1 MVWSSLNQ
9 ARRFQLPNNH
19 STLHD
24 SALKAATNYRRSVHQ
39 LIEILQQ
46 VEHAKTFYH
55 YNCKSVFEYCVQV
68 LNLSESVA
76 YGLIRV
82 GRKSLEV
89 PELKEKIKTGE
100 VPLSKAARI
109 CSVLKSNPTNGALDD
124 YKLNGDHLNGSKKR
138 DSLSSQN
145 ISSNQAG
152 ALQNSIAQK
161 NSITQQNSLELEN
174 SSEQSCSDVST
185 SNLKWIEKAMTLS
198 SRELEKEVAKA
209 NPKDFSLKERRKT
222 LDDQWESLSLKLHTD
237 QMKKI
242 KKAKA
247 LLESKQKKPLSI
259 TECFLIMSDMVEE
272 KFDPLKRAERSQ
284 KRQLKKK
291 IKSTKKF
298 CEAEEQQKPQKFL
311 SKGSYESQAAKGNQR
326 LKGSRDSQVFKKDPD
341 QKSNVK
347 QIEIRNLSEPD
358 QSHPSN
364 RPSSK
369 RPYLSALL
377 RHKVFLKHRGECN
390 RCQST
395 TYLEIHHQIP
405 RYRGGGDELENLELL
420 CSPCHKRHHHLNGDP
435 NYRSKLQKIGKRR
448 IHNPFENSMKND
460 CAWVEL

>member
-1 MVWSSLNQ
+1 M
-9 ARRFQLPNNH
+9 PNNH

-39 LIEILQQ
+39 LIEILQK

-55 YNCKSVFEYCVQV
+55 YNCKSIFEYCVRV

-109 CSVLKSNPTNGALDD
+109 CSVLKSNPTKGALLDD
-124 YKLNGDHLNGSKKR
+124 YKLNGSQKR

-145 ISSNQAG
+145 MSSNQAG

-161 NSITQQNSLELEN
+161 NSITQQDSLEPENSLG
-174 SSEQSCSDVST
+174 QSCSDVST

-198 SRELEKEVAKA
+198 SRELEKEVAKE

-247 LLESKQKKPLSI
+247 LLESKQKKPLSMI
-259 TECFLIMSDMVEE
+259 ECFLIMSDMVEE

-291 IKSTKKF
+291 TKNTKKF
-298 CEAEEQQKPQKFL
+298 CETKEQQ
-311 SKGSYESQAAKGNQR
+311 
-326 LKGSRDSQVFKKDPD
+326 
-341 QKSNVK
+341 
-347 QIEIRNLSEPD
+347 
-358 QSHPSN
+358 
-364 RPSSK
+364 
-369 RPYLSALL
+369 
-377 RHKVFLKHRGECN
+377 
-390 RCQST
+390 
-395 TYLEIHHQIP
+395 IP
-405 RYRGGGDELENLELL
+405 PGV
-420 CSPCHKRHHHLNGDP
+420 S
-435 NYRSKLQKIGKRR
+435 
-448 IHNPFENSMKND
+448 
-460 CAWVEL
+460 VT

>member
-1 MVWSSLNQ
+1 M
-9 ARRFQLPNNH
+9 
-19 STLHD
+19 
-24 SALKAATNYRRSVHQ
+24 
-39 LIEILQQ
+39 IEILQK
-46 VEHAKTFYH
+46 VEQTKTFYH
-55 YNCKSVFEYCVQV
+55 YNCKSIFEYCVQV

-109 CSVLKSNPTNGALDD
+109 CSVLKSNPTKSTLLDD
-124 YKLNGDHLNGSKKR
+124 YKLNGDHLNGSRKR

-145 ISSNQAG
+145 MSSNQAG

-185 SNLKWIEKAMTLS
+185 SNLKWIEKAMNLS
-198 SRELEKEVAKA
+198 SRELEKEVAKE

-272 KFDPLKRAERSQ
+272 KLDPLKRAERS
-284 KRQLKKK
+284 
-291 IKSTKKF
+291 
-298 CEAEEQQKPQKFL
+298 
-311 SKGSYESQAAKGNQR
+311 
-326 LKGSRDSQVFKKDPD
+326 
-341 QKSNVK
+341 
-347 QIEIRNLSEPD
+347 
-358 QSHPSN
+358 
-364 RPSSK
+364 
-369 RPYLSALL
+369 
-377 RHKVFLKHRGECN
+377 
-390 RCQST
+390 
-395 TYLEIHHQIP
+395 
-405 RYRGGGDELENLELL
+405 
-420 CSPCHKRHHHLNGDP
+420 
-435 NYRSKLQKIGKRR
+435 
-448 IHNPFENSMKND
+448 KND
-460 CAWVEL
+460 S

>member
-1 MVWSSLNQ
+1 M
-9 ARRFQLPNNH
+9 PNNH

-55 YNCKSVFEYCVQV
+55 YNCKSIFEYCVQV

-109 CSVLKSNPTNGALDD
+109 CSVLKSNSTKGALLDD
-124 YKLNGDHLNGSKKR
+124 YKLNGDHLNGSRKR

-145 ISSNQAG
+145 MSSNQAG
-152 ALQNSIAQK
+152 ALQNPTAQK
-161 NSITQQNSLELEN
+161 NSITQQDSLEPENSLG
-174 SSEQSCSDVST
+174 QSCSDVST

-198 SRELEKEVAKA
+198 SRELEKEVAKE
-209 NPKDFSLKERRKT
+209 NPKDYSLKERRKT

-272 KFDPLKRAERSQ
+272 KLDPLRRAERSQ

-291 IKSTKKF
+291 IKNTKRF
-298 CEAEEQQKPQKFL
+298 CEVKGQQKPQEFL
-311 SKGSYESQAAKGNQR
+311 SKGSYESRAAKGNQM
-326 LKGSRDSQVFKKDPD
+326 LKESIDSQVFKKDPD

-347 QIEIRNLSEPD
+347 QIEIRSLSEPD

-369 RPYLSALL
+369 RPSLSALL

-395 TYLEIHHQIP
+395 THLEIHHQIP

-420 CSPCHKRHHHLNGDP
+420 CSPCHKRHHHINGDP

-448 IHNPFENSMKND
+448 SHDQFVESMKNN

>member
-1 MVWSSLNQ
+1 M
-9 ARRFQLPNNH
+9 
-19 STLHD
+19 
-24 SALKAATNYRRSVHQ
+24 
-39 LIEILQQ
+39 
-46 VEHAKTFYH
+46 
-55 YNCKSVFEYCVQV
+55 
-68 LNLSESVA
+68 
-76 YGLIRV
+76 
-82 GRKSLEV
+82 
-89 PELKEKIKTGE
+89 
-100 VPLSKAARI
+100 
-109 CSVLKSNPTNGALDD
+109 
-124 YKLNGDHLNGSKKR
+124 
-138 DSLSSQN
+138 
-145 ISSNQAG
+145 SSNQVD
-152 ALQNSIAQK
+152 ALQNP
-161 NSITQQNSLELEN
+161 ITQQNSLEPKNYLG
-174 SSEQSCSDVST
+174 QQPCSDMSI

-198 SRELEKEVAKA
+198 SRDLEKEVAKE

-298 CEAEEQQKPQKFL
+298 CEAKEQQKTQELQSP
-311 SKGSYESQAAKGNQR
+311 KGSYKSRAAKGNQR
-326 LKGSRDSQVFKKDPD
+326 RLKESRDSQVFKKDPG

-347 QIEIRNLSEPD
+347 QIEIRSLSEPG
-358 QSHPSN
+358 QSHLSN
-364 RPSSK
+364 RHSSS
-369 RPYLSALL
+369 RPPLSAALK
-377 RHKVFLKHRGECN
+377 HQVFLKYHGECK
-390 RCQST
+390 RCRST

-435 NYRSKLQKIGKRR
+435 NYRSKLQKIGKR
-448 IHNPFENSMKND
+448 ITHNLFENSMKND

>member
-1 MVWSSLNQ
+1 M
-9 ARRFQLPNNH
+9 PNNH

-39 LIEILQQ
+39 LIEILQK

-109 CSVLKSNPTNGALDD
+109 CSVLKSNSTKGAVN
-124 YKLNGDHLNGSKKR
+124 YKLNDDHLNGSKKR

-145 ISSNQAG
+145 MSSNQVD
-152 ALQNSIAQK
+152 ALQDSIAQK
-161 NSITQQNSLELEN
+161 NSITQQNSLESK
-174 SSEQSCSDVST
+174 SSLGQQPCSDVST

-198 SRELEKEVAKA
+198 SRELEKEVAKE

-291 IKSTKKF
+291 IKNTKSF
-298 CEAEEQQKPQKFL
+298 SEAKEQQTQTPQNFL
-311 SKGSYESQAAKGNQR
+311 PKGSYESRAAKGNQR

-341 QKSNVK
+341 LKKSNVK
-347 QIEIRNLSEPD
+347 QIEIRSLSEPD
-358 QSHPSN
+358 QPHPSN

-395 TYLEIHHQIP
+395 THLEIHHQIP

-448 IHNPFENSMKND
+448 IHNPFESSREND

>member
-1 MVWSSLNQ
+1 MVFFESSKEVKLQ
-9 ARRFQLPNNH
+9 NNH

-55 YNCKSVFEYCVQV
+55 YNCKSVFEYCVRV

-109 CSVLKSNPTNGALDD
+109 CSVLRSNPTKGALLDD

-145 ISSNQAG
+145 MSSNQVD

-174 SSEQSCSDVST
+174 SLGQSCSDVST

-198 SRELEKEVAKA
+198 SRELEKEVAKE

-272 KFDPLKRAERSQ
+272 KLDPLKRAERSQ

-291 IKSTKKF
+291 IKSAKKF
-298 CEAEEQQKPQKFL
+298 CEVKEQQKPQEL
-311 SKGSYESQAAKGNQR
+311 QSAKGSYKSRAAKGNQR
-326 LKGSRDSQVFKKDPD
+326 LKESRDSQVFKKDPV

-347 QIEIRNLSEPD
+347 QIEIRSLSGPD
-358 QSHPSN
+358 QSHLSN
-364 RPSSK
+364 SSSLN
-369 RPYLSALL
+369 RPYLSASLK
-377 RHKVFLKHRGECN
+377 HQVFLKHRGECN
-390 RCQST
+390 SCQST
-395 TYLEIHHQIP
+395 TYLEIHHQTP

-420 CSPCHKRHHHLNGDP
+420 CSPCHRRHHHLNGDP
-435 NYRSKLQKIGKRR
+435 NYKSKLQKIGKRR
-448 IHNPFENSMKND
+448 IHNPFENSIKND
-460 CAWVEL
+460 YAWVEL

>member
-1 MVWSSLNQ
+1 M
-9 ARRFQLPNNH
+9 PNNH

-24 SALKAATNYRRSVHQ
+24 SALKAATHYRRSVHQ
-39 LIEILQQ
+39 LIEILQK

-55 YNCKSVFEYCVQV
+55 YNCKSIFEYCVRV

-109 CSVLKSNPTNGALDD
+109 CSVLKSNPTKWALLDD
-124 YKLNGDHLNGSKKR
+124 YKLNGDHLNGSRKR
-138 DSLSSQN
+138 GSLSSQN
-145 ISSNQAG
+145 MSSNQAG

-198 SRELEKEVAKA
+198 SRELEKEVAKE
-209 NPKDFSLKERRKT
+209 NPKDYSLKERRKT

-298 CEAEEQQKPQKFL
+298 CEAKEQQKPQKFL
-311 SKGSYESQAAKGNQR
+311 SKGSYESRAAKGNQR

-347 QIEIRNLSEPD
+347 QIEIRSLSEPG
-358 QSHPSN
+358 QSHLSN
-364 RPSSK
+364 RHSSS
-369 RPYLSALL
+369 RPPLSAALK
-377 RHKVFLKHRGECN
+377 HQVFLKYHGECK
-390 RCQST
+390 RCRST

-435 NYRSKLQKIGKRR
+435 NYRSKLQKIGKR
-448 IHNPFENSMKND
+448 ITHNLFENSMKND